1 MSAATTTRSEV
12 LGLYR
17 GILRE
22 VSKQYT
28 PRNKNRMWHDE
39 VVATFKSGAGATD
52 AVDVRNRILR
62 AKNLHAFMTS
72 NRTHRELVERYW
84 PVSGMT
90 EGEKLKRTANTVGFS
105 LPKIFGSGVPA
116 SELGGAAE
124 NVADEPLAPHVEEAL
139 KILQKSPSSS

>member
-1 MSAATTTRSEV
+1 MSTAAATKSEV

-28 PRNKNRMWHDE
+28 PRNNNRMWHNE

-52 AVDVRNRILR
+52 AVDVRNRILQ
-62 AKNLHAFMTS
+62 AKNFHAFMTS

-116 SELGGAAE
+116 GELGEAAGGVE
-124 NVADEPLAPHVEEAL
+124 EEPLAPHVEEAL
-139 KILQKSPSSS
+139 KILQKAPSSS